1 MNMEKREGVMRE
13 CRQTVVAAALVW
25 AIVTV
30 GNVPAQ
36 ASGIPVVDVANLA
49 QSVMQ
54 VLSWMQQIQD
64 MSWHLQRQKQK
75 VEAITGSRNMG
86 SLLYNLGL
94 MGIVPYDASTV
105 YEAIRR
111 GGINGLS
118 QAARVLRNN
127 RMLYNCA
134 NKTGDA
140 LRICQNILNQSPQSL
155 ANIDRAYQLLLKR
168 SEQIRDLTTSINN
181 TGDEKASLDLI
192 ARIGT
197 EQAAVSNQTNQLLTL
212 KMMAEEQKEAAR
224 QEHMEYILNL
234 TSPERPS
241 SFATMPPWTP

>member
-1 MNMEKREGVMRE
+1 MKKN
-13 CRQTVVAAALVW
+13 RQTVLAALL
-25 AIVTV
+25 AVTMLV
-30 GNVPAQ
+30 AGSLPAR

-64 MSWHLQRQKQK
+64 MSWQLQRQKQQL
-75 VEAITGSRNMG
+75 EAITGSRNMG
-86 SLLYNLGL
+86 SLLHNLGL
-94 MGIVPYDASTV
+94 MGIVPYDASLV
-105 YEAIRR
+105 YESIRR

-118 QAARVLRNN
+118 QAARVLRHN

-140 LRICQNILNQSPQSL
+140 LRICHNILNQSPQNL
-155 ANIDRAYQLLLKR
+155 ANIDGAYQLLLKR
-168 SEQIRDLTTSINN
+168 AEQIRDLTTSVNAAQ
-181 TGDEKASLDLI
+181 DEKASLDLI
-192 ARIGT
+192 ARIGA

-212 KMMAEEQKEAAR
+212 KMMAEETKEAAR

-241 SFATMPPWTP
+241 SFSTMPPWTP